1 MEHKKKRRARK
12 SDMIIVGRPNAV
24 RVVDGDIGSALKLW
38 KQNMK
43 ANEKVDMLKAKKEHI
58 KPSVLNRKKKSDAEF
73 NQWLQDKH
81 YKENNG
87 I

>member
-1 MEHKKKRRARK
+1 MKKQRTRK
-12 SDMIIVGRPNAV
+12 SDMIITGRPNAV
-24 RVVDGDIGSALKLW
+24 RVVDGDIGSALKMW

-43 ANEKVDMLKAKKEHI
+43 ASEKIDMLKAKKEHI

-87 I
+87 GL

>member
-1 MEHKKKRRARK
+1 MKKQRTRK
-12 SDMIIVGRPNAV
+12 SDMMVVGKPNHV
-24 RVVDGDIGSALKLW
+24 KVVNDDINSAIKLW

-58 KPSVLNRKKKSDAEF
+58 KSSVLNRKKKSDAQF
-73 NQWLQDKH
+73 SQWLQDKH

-87 I
+87 GL

>member
-1 MEHKKKRRARK
+1 MKKQRTRK

-24 RVVDGDIGSALKLW
+24 RVVDGDINSALKLW

-43 ANEKVDMLKAKKEHI
+43 ANEKVDILKGKKEYI

-81 YKENNG
+81 YAENNG
-87 I
+87 GV

>member
-1 MEHKKKRRARK
+1 M
-12 SDMIIVGRPNAV
+12 
-24 RVVDGDIGSALKLW
+24 W

-43 ANEKVDMLKAKKEHI
+43 ANEKVDMLKAKKEYL
-58 KPSVLNRKKKSDAEF
+58 KPSIVNRKKRSDAEF
-73 NQWLQDKH
+73 NQWLLDKH

>member
-1 MEHKKKRRARK
+1 MKKQRARK
-12 SDMIIVGRPNAV
+12 SEMMVIGKPNHV
-24 RVVDGDIGSALKLW
+24 KVVNDDINSAIKLW

-43 ANEKVDMLKAKKEHI
+43 ANEKVDILKAKKEYI

-73 NQWLQDKH
+73 SQWLLDKH

>member
-43 ANEKVDMLKAKKEHI
+43 ANEKVDMLI
-58 KPSVLNRKKKSDAEF
+58 SNCLTD
-73 NQWLQDKH
+73 
-81 YKENNG
+81 
-87 I
+87 

>member
-1 MEHKKKRRARK
+1 MKKQRARK
-12 SDMIIVGRPNAV
+12 EDMIIVGRPNAV

-43 ANEKVDMLKAKKEHI
+43 ANEKVDILKAKKEYI

-73 NQWLQDKH
+73 NQWLEDKH

>member
-1 MEHKKKRRARK
+1 MKQKRARK

-24 RVVDGDIGSALKLW
+24 RVVDADIGSALRLW

-43 ANEKVDMLKAKKEHI
+43 ANEKVDILKAKKEYI
-58 KPSVLNRKKKSDAEF
+58 KPSVLNRKKKSDAAF
-73 NQWLQDKH
+73 TQWLLDKH